1 MVRTAV
7 LCALVAAMTVGS
19 VSAPATEVRLASSC
33 SAPSVAV
40 GDFPAYEGT
49 APGSRTFT
57 FLVTIVPAPGCA
69 AVGSVQVGT
78 LDGTAVAPGDYQAA
92 STTVTWN
99 GDTTPQAVT
108 VAVLADPTAEPDEY
122 FRVALSNPVGV
133 VVTRPV
139 GVGTVLDDDD
149 PPQRTGVDG
158 GKICWSTGPAP
169 QTGGAHATA
178 PRTGE
183 PQASGLHASGSQ
195 VRGSGGNG
203 TRADEPQASASPADE
218 SQVSG
223 SPTTLSPVTGSPAH
237 GSQAGGT
244 QAGGTQT
251 DVCSVPIRTNY
262 PPLVPITVRF
272 RTIAPSGKAIG
283 YEPVIDGLITIPA
296 GRTIGY
302 AEIRLR
308 SGPRPA
314 EERFIIE
321 LSSPSAG
328 VLDAPR
334 ATVTIRSR

>member
-7 LCALVAAMTVGS
+7 LCALVAAVTVGS

-40 GDFPAYEGT
+40 GDFRAYEGT

-57 FLVTIVPAPGCA
+57 FLVTIVPDPGCA

-92 STTVTWN
+92 STPVTWN

-133 VVTRPV
+133 VVTRPI

-178 PRTGE
+178 PQTSA
-183 PQASGLHASGSQ
+183 PQADAPHAS
-195 VRGSGGNG
+195 
-203 TRADEPQASASPADE
+203 EPQASASHADE
-218 SQVSG
+218 PQVSG
-223 SPTTLSPVTGSPAH
+223 SMADLSQVSAAQTA
-237 GSQAGGT
+237 GSQAGRTQGDGT
-244 QAGGTQT
+244 QA

-272 RTIAPSGKAIG
+272 RTIAPSGQAIG